1 MTASPF
7 GQTTGAPAA
16 HETMSQPSVP
26 ASAAGQWTTQ
36 LAPAA
41 QLVWQGEAVQVNVH
55 LLSSPQVHWPS
66 AQVPL
71 QVVCGS
77 QVTWQGGAWQA
88 KLQWLPLPHVQVP
101 LAQTAWQLGLSP
113 SQVA

>member
-1 MTASPF
+1 M
-7 GQTTGAPAA
+7 TGAPAA
-16 HETMSQPSVP
+16 HETMSQPWVP
-26 ASAAGQWTTQ
+26 ASAAGQCTTQ

-41 QLVWQGEAVQVNVH
+41 QLVWQGEAAQVK
-55 LLSSPQVHWPS
+55 LQWLSSPQVHWPL

-77 QVTWQGGAWQA
+77 HVTWQGGAWQV
-88 KLQWLPLPHVQVP
+88 KLQWLPVPQVQVP

-113 SQVA
+113 SQVT